1 MVSSSRIACRAAR
14 VISALLAVVAIAA
27 AGSGCHF
34 AVQADPNDP
43 LFHQRVFAIEPVTFA
58 NFMIGDKPEPMYLQ
72 EKKPEQQQSF
82 QTDKAE
88 SAQLFMNHLS
98 ALVGSAGISVGPP
111 GVNTPFTLRVNI
123 EFFEPG
129 NFNGFV
135 NFASE
140 LRMTMYVV
148 NAQGQPL
155 GQTPLVAQV
164 PATLANPSSGG
175 RMRAAAE
182 SLGDAAGHYI
192 LRRTGLGY

>member
-1 MVSSSRIACRAAR
+1 MVSLFRAIRIIG
-14 VISALLAVVAIAA
+14 VLLAALAVAA

-34 AVQADPNDP
+34 QPVQADPNDP
-43 LFHQRVFAIEPVTFA
+43 LYQQRVFAMEPITFT
-58 NFMIGDKPEPMYLQ
+58 NFMVGDKPEAMYLSG
-72 EKKPEQQQSF
+72 KKPDQQQSF
-82 QTDKAE
+82 ETDKAE
-88 SAQLFMNHLS
+88 AARLFSARL
-98 ALVGSAGISVGPP
+98 AGLVGAAGISVGPP
-111 GVNTPFTLRVNI
+111 GVNSPFILRVNV

-148 NAQGQPL
+148 NTQGQPL

>member
-1 MVSSSRIACRAAR
+1 MSVFARLVRIAFAFG
-14 VISALLAVVAIAA
+14 ILLAVAA
-27 AGSGCHF
+27 AHSGCHF
-34 AVQADPNDP
+34 PVQQADPNDP
-43 LFHQRVFAIEPVTFA
+43 LFHQRVFALEPLTFT
-58 NFMIGDKPEPMYLQ
+58 NFMVGDKPEAMYLAG
-72 EKKPEQQQSF
+72 KKPDQQQSF
-82 QTDKAE
+82 ETDKAE
-88 SAQLFMNHLS
+88 AARLFGAHL
-98 ALVGSAGISVGPP
+98 AATAGSAGISVGPP
-111 GVNTPFTLRVNI
+111 GVNTPFFLRVNV

-175 RMRAAAE
+175 RFRAAAE
-182 SLGDAAGHYI
+182 SLGDAAAHYI